1 MDPSVARHL
10 RRVRTLGRGAS
21 GAVVWL
27 ASDDASGQ
35 LLAVKS
41 AAAAGGAAA
50 QLRREEQAL
59 VGLSSPHVVP
69 CLGSRAAAD
78 GGHHLF
84 LEFAPGGSL
93 ADATARN
100 AGGHL
105 EEHAIRAYARDV
117 ARGLAYLHGRS
128 LVHGDVKARNVVIG
142 GDGRARLTDFG
153 CARPVHA
160 RSSRPV
166 GGTPAFMA
174 PEVAR
179 GEEQGPAAD
188 VWALACTVIEMAT
201 GRAPWSDGDVDDVFA
216 AVHMIGFTDAVP
228 EPPAWLSAQAKD
240 FLRVCLARNPRGR
253 PTAAQVLEH
262 PFLAAAAAAA
272 GFDAE
277 PAKHE
282 HDYWPSPNSTLNA
295 AFWEF
300 DEDEE
305 EEASERAVERIAS
318 LASSWSGLLDWD
330 SDDEGWIEVC
340 SEFSLVS
347 EAPSAT
353 ATTGDSSV
361 LISEALDAAV
371 DDLNVAVMEGA
382 VRFPR
387 CSVGVRDGSNKCQQ
401 RHSSSVSAGGSVGA
415 SDDFVRCQSHSRV
428 SVGSN
433 VGIADDGLVKCQRH
447 PRVSVGSN
455 VGIPDGVVKCQEHL
469 RVSVANNVEYLRPV
483 ANNRGETVELDC
495 PCNREVEHKFNF
507 VPIWPFC

>member
-27 ASDDASGQ
+27 ASDDATGQ

-50 QLRREEQAL
+50 QLRREERAL
-59 VGLSSPHVVP
+59 AGLSSPHVVP

-93 ADATARN
+93 ADAAARS
-100 AGGHL
+100 AGGRL
-105 EEHAIRAYARDV
+105 EEPAVRAYARDV

-128 LVHGDVKARNVVIG
+128 LAHGDVKARNVVIG

-153 CARPVHA
+153 SA
-160 RSSRPV
+160 RSSSSASGPV

-201 GRAPWSDGDVDDVFA
+201 GAAPWSGDVDGVFA
-216 AVHMIGFTDAVP
+216 AVHMIGYTDAVP
-228 EPPAWLSAQAKD
+228 EPPAWLSAQGKD
-240 FLRVCLARNPRGR
+240 FLRACLARNPRGR
-253 PTAAQVLEH
+253 PTAAQLLEH
-262 PFLAAAAAAA
+262 PFLAAAAA
-272 GFDAE
+272 GGCDAE
-277 PAKHE
+277 PAK

-305 EEASERAVERIAS
+305 EEASERAAEKIRS
-318 LASSWSGLLDWD
+318 LASPWSGFPDWD
-330 SDDEGWIEVC
+330 SEEGWIEVC

-347 EAPSAT
+347 EASSAT
-353 ATTGDSSV
+353 VTTGASSA
-361 LISEALDAAV
+361 LTSEALDAAV
-371 DDLNVAVMEGA
+371 VDLNVAVAEGA

-415 SDDFVRCQSHSRV
+415 FDDLVSCQSHSRV
-428 SVGSN
+428 NVGSN
-433 VGIADDGLVKCQRH
+433 VGIADGLVKCQRH

-455 VGIPDGVVKCQEHL
+455 VGIPDDVVKCQEHL
-469 RVSVANNVEYLRPV
+469 REVSVGSNVEYLRPV
-483 ANNRGETVELDC
+483 VSHRGEIVELDC
-495 PCNREVEHKFNF
+495 PCNREVQHKFNF